1 MDWLNYHQLLNFWLV
16 AREGSVRR
24 ASELLHV
31 TPSSVSIQIR
41 QLERACGAKL
51 FRKQGRGLALTE
63 MGDQVAGYAAEI
75 FAKGRELMEMV
86 KGRPVGRPMELRV
99 GVRDVMPKLVAYQL
113 LKPALELEQ
122 PVRLVCREGEMSQL
136 ISDLAIH
143 KLDVVL
149 SDVALDPLYK
159 VQAYSHRLGESD
171 VVIVGSNTLAKRYRR
186 GFPSSL
192 DGAPFLL
199 PTESSVVRRQMERWF
214 SDLNLAP
221 RVCGE
226 FADSAMLK
234 IAGLSGLGLLAIPG
248 IIEKDVRKIYG
259 LHRVGLAA
267 GVQEQFYAVS
277 VERRIKHVGV
287 LAIREQAKS
296 KASPALGQSQPDER

>member
-16 AREGSVRR
+16 AREGSVQR

-41 QLERACGAKL
+41 QLERAFNAKL
-51 FRKQGRGLALTE
+51 FKKQGRGLALTE
-63 MGDQVAGYAAEI
+63 MGHQVSGYAGEI
-75 FAKGRELMEMV
+75 FAKGRELMELV
-86 KGRPVGRPMELRV
+86 KGRPVGRPLELRV

-113 LKPALELEQ
+113 LKPALELDQ
-122 PVRLVCREGEMSQL
+122 PVRLVCQEGEMSQL

-149 SDVALDPLYK
+149 SDIALDPLYK
-159 VQAYSHRLGESD
+159 VQAYSHRLGESE
-171 VVIVGSNTLAKRYRR
+171 VVIVGIGVLAKRYRR

-226 FADSAMLK
+226 FADSAMMK
-234 IAGLSGLGLLAIPG
+234 IAGFSGLGLLAVPG
-248 IIEKDVRKIYG
+248 IIEDDVRKIYG
-259 LHRVGLAA
+259 LRRVGIAV

-277 VERRIKHVGV
+277 VERKIKHSGV
-287 LAIREQAKS
+287 LAIREQAKW
-296 KASPALGQSQPDER
+296 LEGGC